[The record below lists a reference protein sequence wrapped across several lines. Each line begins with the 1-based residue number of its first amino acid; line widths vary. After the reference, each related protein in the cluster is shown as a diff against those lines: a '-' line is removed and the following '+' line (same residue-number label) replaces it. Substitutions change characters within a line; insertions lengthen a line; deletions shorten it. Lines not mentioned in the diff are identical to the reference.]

1 MKNEPP
7 STPRTALVS
16 GSTVRIGEL
25 AGNGRPSED
34 RVFTTADALIVLDGV
49 STVTDETPRG
59 AWYSDTL
66 GAAIAELL
74 TREADTDLRQVLASA
89 IRAVA
94 DAHGLV
100 AGSSPASTVAVAR
113 RRADRIE
120 AAVLGDSPVVA
131 IGRDGTVH
139 AVRDDRLTRLV
150 DARPEAREYRDRLRA
165 GHGFGDR
172 HRLILQELRDFQGKV
187 VNRPDGYWIAEAVP
201 EAGLHAITASWPSD
215 DLAEVVIATD
225 GITAGVEEY
234 ELYSWQELA
243 RACRQDGPLA
253 VADAIARA
261 EREDPDGQ
269 LWPRYKVSD
278 DKALAFWPLRE
289 PDGPGLTKTA
299 GPSGAE
305 AYR

>member
-1 MKNEPP
+1 MQTDPS

-16 GSTVRIGEL
+16 GSTVRISEL
-25 AGNGRPSED
+25 AGHGRPSED

-49 STVTDETPRG
+49 STVTDEQPRG
-59 AWYSDTL
+59 AWYADTL
-66 GAAIAELL
+66 GASIAELL
-74 TREADTDLRQVLASA
+74 SREPGMDLRQVLAEA
-89 IRAVA
+89 IRTIAR
-94 DAHGLV
+94 DQGLV
-100 AGSSPASTVAVAR
+100 AGSSPASTAAVVR

-139 AVRDDRLTRLV
+139 AVRDDRLARLV
-150 DARPEAREYRDRLRA
+150 DARPEAREYRDLLRA

-172 HRLILQELRDFQGKV
+172 HRVILQELRDFQGKV
-187 VNRPDGYWIAEAVP
+187 ANRPDGYWIAEAVP
-201 EAGLHAITASWPSD
+201 EAGLHAVTASWPAD

-234 ELYSWQELA
+234 GLYSWQELA
-243 RACRQDGPLA
+243 RACRQDGPQA

-269 LWPRYKVSD
+269 LWPRYKLSD

-289 PDGPGLTKTA
+289 PDGPGLTETA
-299 GPSGAE
+299 GPNDDE
-305 AYR
+305 ADQ

>member
-1 MKNEPP
+1 MQTEPA
-7 STPRTALVS
+7 STARTAMVS

-25 AGNGRPSED
+25 AGHGRPSED
-34 RVFTTADALIVLDGV
+34 RVFTTTDALIVLDGV
-49 STVTDETPRG
+49 STVTDDRPRG
-59 AWYSDTL
+59 AWYADTL

-74 TREADTDLRQVLASA
+74 TREADTDLRQILASA
-89 IRAVA
+89 IQGVA

-100 AGSSPASTVAVAR
+100 AGSSPASTAAVVR

-139 AVRDDRLTRLV
+139 AVRDDRLARLV
-150 DARPEAREYRDRLRA
+150 DARPEAREYRDLQRA

-172 HRLILQELRDFQGKV
+172 HRLILQELRDFQGGV
-187 VNRPDGYWIAEAVP
+187 VNRQDGYWIAEAVP
-201 EAGLHAITASWPSD
+201 EAGLHAVTASWPAD
-215 DLAEVVIATD
+215 DLAEVVVATD

-234 ELYSWQELA
+234 GLYSWRELA
-243 RACRQDGPLA
+243 RACRQDGPQA

-261 EREDPDGQ
+261 EHEDPTGQ

-278 DKALAFWPLRE
+278 DKALVFWPLRE
-289 PDGPGLTKTA
+289 PNGPALTETA
-299 GPSGAE
+299 ASSGGE
-305 AYR
+305 ADR

>member
-1 MKNEPP
+1 MQTEPAN
-7 STPRTALVS
+7 TPRTALVS

-25 AGNGRPSED
+25 AGHGRPSED

-49 STVTDETPRG
+49 STVTDEHPRG
-59 AWYSDTL
+59 AWYADTL

-74 TREADTDLRQVLASA
+74 TREADTDLRRILASS
-89 IRAVA
+89 IRVVA

-100 AGSSPASTVAVAR
+100 PGSSPASTVAVVR

-120 AAVLGDSPVVA
+120 AAVMGDSPVVA

-139 AVRDDRLTRLV
+139 AVRDDRLARLV
-150 DARPEAREYRDRLRA
+150 DARPEAREYRDLLRA
-165 GHGFGDR
+165 GRGFGDR

-201 EAGLHAITASWPSD
+201 EAGLHAITASWPAD
-215 DLAEVVIATD
+215 DLAEVVVATD

-243 RACRQDGPLA
+243 RTCRQAGPQA
-253 VADAIARA
+253 VADALARA

-289 PDGPGLTKTA
+289 PEGPGLTETA
-299 GPSGAE
+299 GPNDDE
-305 AYR
+305 ADR